1 MTNKGENQ
9 LDIEQIMDQKI
20 KDITIQIIPLSSDNN
35 VKFTRKIGRLFQF
48 ILHAMLTPTFCHVA
62 VQLNMEN
69 NEDIIIL
76 EYGQYLSEESEIK
89 TTNIFGSG
97 SQSSENPRIK
107 TGLTINTRLST

>member
-1 MTNKGENQ
+1 
-9 LDIEQIMDQKI
+9 MDQKI

-35 VKFTRKIGRLFQF
+35 VKFMRKVRWLFQL
-48 ILHAMLTPTFCHVA
+48 ILHHKLTPTFCHVA

-107 TGLTINTRLST
+107 TGLLVYQ

>member
-1 MTNKGENQ
+1 MSGSIISTGILTNKGENQ

-20 KDITIQIIPLSSDNN
+20 KYITIQIIPLSSDNN
-35 VKFTRKIGRLFQF
+35 IKFTRKIGRLFQF

-89 TTNIFGSG
+89 TKQLIFLEVVANHPKI
-97 SQSSENPRIK
+97 QE
-107 TGLTINTRLST
+107 